1 MATNNNKEA
10 VYIPLENV
18 ESEHCALIVEK
29 GLAQVKGIESPKVE
43 LNNRRAVVTVT
54 DNEVIGEAVK
64 AIKDLGYGV
73 PTVKNSF
80 PVLGMTCASCAGSA
94 ESTVKYAPG
103 VVNASVN
110 FATGNLTVEYLPNM
124 TNAVQL
130 QKAVQAVG
138 YDLLIEDETRQ
149 QETLEAIHGKRFR
162 ILKSKTIWA
171 IILSLPVVVI
181 GMFFMNM
188 PYANLVM
195 WLLAT
200 PVVLWLGRDFFIN
213 AWKQAKHRS
222 ANMDTLVALST
233 GIAYL
238 FSVFNMLFADFL
250 HQRGLHAHV
259 YFEAAAVI
267 IAFILLGKLL
277 EEKAKGNTS
286 SAIKKLMGLQPKNV
300 IVIQADGTE
309 KQAAIEDVNAGDII
323 HVKPGEKIA
332 VDGIVVSGASYVDES
347 MLSGEPVP
355 VLKKENEKV
364 FAGTINQ
371 KGSFRFKAV
380 KVGKETMLAQI
391 IKMVQDAQGSKAPV
405 QKLVDKIA
413 GIFVPVVIS
422 IAMLT
427 FILWFFLGG
436 DNGLVQGLLA
446 AVTVLVIA
454 CPCALG
460 LATPTAIM
468 VGVGKGAE
476 KGILIKDA
484 ESLELAKKVNAII
497 LDKTGTITEGRPQVT
512 DIQWLNNDDTAR
524 NILLSM
530 EKQSE
535 HPLAEAVVKHLSAGR
550 QDLDGVGTIA
560 LSDFNSITGKGVKAG
575 YNKETW
581 LAGNKKLLAENNI
594 IIAEPL
600 QKQADEWGKQSKTV
614 IWFADSKQAL
624 SVIAISDR
632 IKETSAD
639 AIRQM
644 HEMGIELYML
654 TGDNEATARAIAEQ
668 AGIEH
673 YKAEVLPQ
681 HKADFVKELQQQGK
695 VVAMVGD
702 GINDSTA
709 LATADVSIA
718 MGKGSDI
725 AMDVAKMTII
735 SSDLTKIP
743 QAIKLSKQTVATIK
757 QNLFWAFIYNLIGIP
772 VAAGALYPVNG
783 FLLNPMIAGA
793 AMALSS
799 VSVVSNSLRLKW
811 KKY

>member
-1 MATNNNKEA
+1 MATENKNGII
-10 VYIPLENV
+10 YLPLEDV
-18 ESEHCALIVEK
+18 ESEHCALIVDK
-29 GLAQVKGIESPKVE
+29 GLAQVKGIESHNVE
-43 LNNRRAVVTVT
+43 LNNGRAAITVK
-54 DNEVIGEAVK
+54 DNAVIGEAVK

-73 PTVKNSF
+73 PTVKNTL
-80 PVLGMTCASCAGSA
+80 PVLGMTCASCAGSV
-94 ESTVKYAPG
+94 ETSVKNTPG
-103 VVNASVN
+103 VLAASVN
-110 FATGNLTVEYLPNM
+110 FATSNLSVEYLPNM
-124 TNAVQL
+124 TNASSL
-130 QKAVQAVG
+130 QKIVQSSG
-138 YDLLIEDETRQ
+138 YDLLVEDETKQ
-149 QETLEAIHGKRFR
+149 QETLEAIHAQKFKA
-162 ILKSKTIWA
+162 LKNKTIWA

-181 GMFFMNM
+181 GMFFMDM
-188 PYANLVM
+188 PYANPIM
-195 WLLAT
+195 FAFST
-200 PVVLWLGRDFFIN
+200 PVLIWLGKDFFIN

-238 FSVFNMLFADFL
+238 FSVFNMLFPEFW
-250 HQRGLHAHV
+250 HNRGLHAHV

-286 SAIKKLMGLQPKNV
+286 SAIKKLMGLQPKTV
-300 IVIQADGTE
+300 IIIQADGTE
-309 KQAAIEDVNAGDII
+309 KQTAIDDVNAGDII
-323 HVKPGEKIA
+323 LVKPGEKIA
-332 VDGIVVSGASYVDES
+332 VDGIVTSGTSYVDES

-355 VLKKENEKV
+355 VMKKENEKV

-371 KGSFRFKAV
+371 KGSFQFKAV
-380 KVGKETMLAQI
+380 KVGKETMLSQI

-413 GIFVPVVIS
+413 GIFVPVVMG
-422 IAMLT
+422 IAVLT
-427 FILWFFLGG
+427 FIIWLVLGG
-436 DNGLVQGLLA
+436 DNGIVQGLLA

-497 LDKTGTITEGRPQVT
+497 LDKTGTITEGRPEVT
-512 DIQWLNNDDTAR
+512 GIQWLNDDDRAKD
-524 NILLSM
+524 ILLSI

-535 HPLAEAVVKHLSAGR
+535 HPLAEAVVKHL
-550 QDLDGVGTIA
+550 DGVQPTT
-560 LSDFNSITGKGVKAG
+560 LSLFDSITGKGAKAD
-575 YNKETW
+575 YNNETYFV
-581 LAGNKKLLAENNI
+581 GNKKLLAENNI
-594 IIAEPL
+594 TIAEVLL
-600 QKQADEWGKQSKTV
+600 QQAVEWGNQSKTV
-614 IWFADSKQAL
+614 VWFASSKEAL
-624 SVIAISDR
+624 AVIAIADK
-632 IKETSAD
+632 IKETSVQ
-639 AIRQM
+639 AIREMQ
-644 HEMGIELYML
+644 EMGIDLYML
-654 TGDNEATARAIAEQ
+654 TGDNEATAKAIAQ
-668 AGIEH
+668 QTGIKH

-743 QAIKLSKQTVATIK
+743 LAMRLSKQTVATIK

-772 VAAGALYPVNG
+772 IAAGILYPING

-799 VSVVSNSLRLKW
+799 VSVVSNSLLLKW
-811 KKY
+811 RR